1 MIVSV
6 FGILIVIAG
15 LMILIGNQLIP
26 TILAQTDVPID
37 TTLGNTTASTLGN
50 TTASTLGNTTENLE
64 EEDLQQSGTIA
75 RKHN

>member
-6 FGILIVIAG
+6 FGILIIIAG
-15 LMILIGNQLIP
+15 LMILPGNQLIP
-26 TILAQTDVPID
+26 TILAQKEAPID
-37 TTLGNTTASTLGN
+37 TPIGN

-64 EEDLQQSGTIA
+64 EEDLQQSGTIS